1 MDTGYYLED
10 LPKKIPD
17 IDWRQ
22 ERKKG
27 ICAVRWYIYIY
38 IYTLTH
44 TLYRHVQDMCRGVK
58 RQ

>member
-1 MDTGYYLED
+1 MDIGYYLED

-38 IYTLTH
+38 IYIYIYTHTH
-44 TLYRHVQDMCRGVK
+44 TL
-58 RQ
+58 

>member
-1 MDTGYYLED
+1 MDIGYYLED

-38 IYTLTH
+38 IYIYSHTH
-44 TLYRHVQDMCRGVK
+44 FIDMFKICAEE
-58 RQ
+58 